1 MLKIV
6 FFDPNLF
13 YPSSEKRVF
22 FMDPAIGWFQ
32 PEQCGPAL
40 SLWTDIWNTHQR
52 INSFDFHSKL
62 DSQMPTPSCLGSGNA
77 LLHEDR
83 KFPLK
88 KPDLN
93 NTGHVCRGKR
103 KENKASTYAL
113 SRNSDTIS
121 SGGTPWKLKE
131 KLYTPGLLG

>member
-1 MLKIV
+1 
-6 FFDPNLF
+6 
-13 YPSSEKRVF
+13 
-22 FMDPAIGWFQ
+22 MDPAIGWFQ

-62 DSQMPTPSCLGSGNA
+62 DSQTSASCLGSSNA
-77 LLHEDR
+77 LHDDR

-88 KPDLN
+88 KADLN
-93 NTGHVCRGKR
+93 NVEHVCSTRGKR

-113 SRNSDTIS
+113 SRNQDTIS
-121 SGGTPWKLKE
+121 SGGTPWRLKE